1 MSLQIRQR
9 PLPYSTALTQRDLGD
24 VDLAVIHCTELP
36 ELSDARTMG
45 EKIRYAGS
53 GTGNSGHFYID
64 RNGQVENWVPVER
77 VAHHV
82 RGFNERSIG
91 IELVNRGRYPHWWH
105 ADHQQMTEHYTVE
118 QMASL
123 SVLLQDLAQ
132 NLPTLSWVTG
142 HEDLD
147 QEQIPAED
155 DPGRL
160 VSRKTDPGPLFPWSD
175 LLVQTSLKR
184 LSS

>member
-123 SVLLQDLAQ
+123 SVLA
-132 NLPTLSWVTG
+132 PRRGCGGGSAV
-142 HEDLD
+142 
-147 QEQIPAED
+147 
-155 DPGRL
+155 
-160 VSRKTDPGPLFPWSD
+160 DPGPPGVGRTLNREIPRRTRAGIA
-175 LLVQTSLKR
+175 LHQAPVP
-184 LSS
+184 